1 MADFSPAI
9 AQPEILKAGHGVNA
23 SVSVLSIGTEKT
35 VIKDFRGAS
44 WLVRHTVGRFLI
56 HRELHSLRRLHG
68 LAGVPAVPV
77 RIGPFA
83 LSYQFVAGET
93 LSALRARGVVLE
105 AEFFSAL
112 EQLVVELH
120 ARGFVHLDLRNGK
133 NILRTET
140 GQPHLVDFQSGLWT
154 RWLPAGVRR
163 GLQAVDCSGVY
174 KWWHRLSPQ
183 TLDARK
189 VELLRTINR
198 QRRLWRFNYPRQDE
212 RLRE

>member
-1 MADFSPAI
+1 M
-9 AQPEILKAGHGVNA
+9 NA
-23 SVSVLSIGTEKT
+23 PVSVLSKGTEKT
-35 VIKDFRGAS
+35 AIKDFGGAS
-44 WLVRHTVGRFLI
+44 WLVRHSVGRFLI
-56 HRELHSLRRLHG
+56 HRELHSMRRLRG

-77 RIGPFA
+77 RIGSFA

-93 LSALRARGVVLE
+93 LSALRSRGVVLDT
-105 AEFFSAL
+105 EFCSAL
-112 EQLVVELH
+112 EKRVVELH

-154 RWLPAGVRR
+154 RWLPGAVRR
-163 GLQAVDCSGVY
+163 GLQAVDCSDVY
-174 KWWHRLSPQ
+174 KWWQRLSPQ

-189 VELLRTINR
+189 AELLRTSNR
-198 QRRLWRFNYPRQDE
+198 QRRLWRFNYPHQDE